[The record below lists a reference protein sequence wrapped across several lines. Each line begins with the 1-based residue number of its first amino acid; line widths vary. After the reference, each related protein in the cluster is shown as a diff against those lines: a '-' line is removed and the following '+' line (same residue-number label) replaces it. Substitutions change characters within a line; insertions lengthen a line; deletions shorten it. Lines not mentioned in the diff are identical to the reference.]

1 MSARRKDA
9 QESAPNATDTDDTG
23 LVGAIPANTNAIAGW
38 PVARHGSREL
48 VSILR
53 RLLDIVTDRRSSMHP
68 YLWANHVVALGKL
81 VDSERDAVLSDSV
94 LHNIGQRRTDL
105 LNNFIQHWDS
115 INAVDVLKVT
125 L

>member
-1 MSARRKDA
+1 MTAPVKA
-9 QESAPNATDTDDTG
+9 EQEDAPNAMDTG
-23 LVGAIPANTNAIAGW
+23 SESPVKANPTLTSTIAGW

-48 VSILR
+48 ASILR

-81 VDSERDAVLSDSV
+81 VDSEREAVLSDSV
-94 LHNIGQRRTDL
+94 LHNIGQRRTKL

-115 INAVDVLKVT
+115 VNAVDVLKAMP
-125 L
+125 